1 MKNRCLLDQMLEPDG
16 LSTLFQP
23 IFEARDNSWGLH
35 ALECLTR
42 GPKGTNLEP
51 ADLLFEYV
59 RRKRKE
65 CELDRVCIARALRC
79 AGDLYTDASF
89 SLNVHAS
96 TLGSDPEFPFFLED
110 IAEANAIRAS
120 SLIVEIVEHTP
131 FWDETT
137 FLASLEALRRMRIR
151 VALDDIG
158 IKHSNFRMV
167 LNCRPDYFKID
178 RYLVEG
184 CREDYYRRAILE
196 SISKLAHKVGSRVVT
211 EGISDIRDLH
221 VVSDLGIDL
230 VQGYLFYPALAPED
244 LLTTPILHGQLVNPR
259 AGLFNRTPHAE
270 GRARADHHA

>member
-23 IFEARDNSWGLH
+23 ILEARDNGWGLH

-51 ADLLFEYV
+51 ANLLFEYV

-65 CELDRVCIARALRC
+65 CELDRVCVARALRC
-79 AGDLYTDASF
+79 AGELDTDASF
-89 SLNVHAS
+89 SVNVHAS

-110 IAEANAIRAS
+110 MAEQSAIRAS
-120 SLIVEIVEHTP
+120 RLIVEIVEHTP
-131 FWDETT
+131 FWDEAT
-137 FLASLEALRRMRIR
+137 FLTSLETLRRMRIR

-184 CREDYYRRAILE
+184 CRDDYHRRVILE
-196 SISKLAHKVGSRVVT
+196 SISNLARKFGSRVVA
-211 EGISDIRDLH
+211 EGVTNPEDLH
-221 VVSDLGIDL
+221 VVLDLGIDL
-230 VQGYLFYPALAPED
+230 VQGYLFYPALAPEE
-244 LLTTPILHGQLVNPR
+244 LLATPILHGLLDDPHADIIN
-259 AGLFNRTPHAE
+259 GTPQAE
-270 GRARADHHA
+270 GRARVGGHA